1 MTRRRK
7 IALGTVA
14 CALVALGLVGGG
26 ALAAG
31 NDPGPTPAF
40 IRIHLDSTQVNAR
53 TYEID
58 GELKGATKDYTLSFS
73 TGLTADASLTAALQ
87 PGATYGTATVE
98 IFDFTGQ
105 PLATYT
111 LGEAKVATYRQSG
124 DVAAGTF
131 VVNVVV
137 KAKSFTSP

>member
-7 IALGTVA
+7 IALGIVA
-14 CALVALGLVGGG
+14 SALVVLGVVGGG

-40 IRIHLDSTQVNAR
+40 IRIHLDNTVVNVR
-53 TYEID
+53 TYDID
-58 GELKGATKDYTLSFS
+58 GELKGATKEYTLSFS

-87 PGATYGTATVE
+87 PGATYGTATVQ
-98 IFDFTGQ
+98 IFDVTGQ

-111 LGEAKVATYRQSG
+111 LGDAKVVTYEQVGS
-124 DVAAGTF
+124 AAEGT
-131 VVNVVV
+131 VGVNVVV
-137 KAKSFTSP
+137 KAKSFASG

>member
-1 MTRRRK
+1 MTSKRK
-7 IALGTVA
+7 IALGIVA
-14 CALVALGLVGGG
+14 CALVVLGLVGGG

-40 IRIHLDSTQVNAR
+40 FRIHLDGTQLNAR

-58 GELKGATKDYTLSFS
+58 GELKGATKEYTLSFS
-73 TGLTADASLTAALQ
+73 TGLTSDAALTAALQ

-98 IFDFTGQ
+98 IFDATAQ

-111 LGEAKVATYRQSG
+111 LGEAKVVTYQQSG
-124 DVAAGTF
+124 NAAAGTV

-137 KAKSFTSP
+137 KAKSFASG